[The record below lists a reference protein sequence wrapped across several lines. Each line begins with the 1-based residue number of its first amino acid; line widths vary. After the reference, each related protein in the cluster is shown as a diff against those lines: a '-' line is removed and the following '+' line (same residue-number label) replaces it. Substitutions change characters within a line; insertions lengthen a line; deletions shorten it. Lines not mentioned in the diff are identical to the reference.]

1 MIETLDRAPA
11 GARVV
16 IDAVDG
22 PLGTRLAEL
31 GLLPGAEVEVV
42 QTIPLGGPVVLDRE
56 GFLLAIRRDDARS
69 IRIRGGA
76 L

>member
-1 MIETLDRAPA
+1 MTETLDRTPA

-31 GLLPGAEVEVV
+31 GLLPGAEVEVRN
-42 QTIPLGGPVVLDRE
+42 GGQPYYRYLIAAE
-56 GFLLAIRRDDARS
+56 
-69 IRIRGGA
+69 
-76 L
+76 